1 MKNVDVEI
9 YMNQLIGFFENNPND
24 LLDLIGSLQK
34 EEFYIKLRKQAEKN
48 LKDGNDIVLTR
59 DQILNIVIEL
69 KVPEI
74 IDEKPNNLE
83 KIIQKTKFGDIIL
96 N

>member
-24 LLDLIGSLQK
+24 LMDLIGSLQK
-34 EEFYIKLRKQAEKN
+34 DEFYLKLRERAEKN
-48 LKDGNDIVLTR
+48 FEDGKDIVLTR
-59 DQILNIVIEL
+59 EQILNIVLEL

-74 IDEKPNNLE
+74 LDTKPNNL
-83 KIIQKTKFGDIIL
+83 KAIIQKTKFGDIIL

>member
-24 LLDLIGSLQK
+24 LMDLIGTLQK
-34 EEFYIKLRKQAEKN
+34 DEFYIKLRERVEKN

-59 DQILNIVIEL
+59 DQILNVVLEL

-74 IDEKPNNLE
+74 MEFKPNDL
-83 KIIQKTKFGDIIL
+83 KSIVYKTKFGDIIL

>member
-24 LLDLIGSLQK
+24 LMDLIGSLQK
-34 EEFYIKLRKQAEKN
+34 DEFYTKLRERAEKN
-48 LKDGNDIVLTR
+48 LEEGNDIILTR
-59 DQILNIVIEL
+59 DQILNVVLEL

-74 IDEKPNNLE
+74 LEYKPNDLRS
-83 KIIQKTKFGDIIL
+83 IIYKTKFGDIIM

>member
-9 YMNQLIGFFENNPND
+9 YMNQLINFFENNPND
-24 LLDLIGSLQK
+24 LMDLIGSLQK
-34 EEFYIKLRKQAEKN
+34 EDFYIKLRKQAEKN
-48 LKDGNDIVLTR
+48 LKEGNDIVLTR

-74 IDEKPNNLE
+74 IDVKPNDLE

>member
-9 YMNQLIGFFENNPND
+9 YMNQLIGFFENNPNV
-24 LLDLIGSLQK
+24 LLDRIGSLHK